1 MDAGLTLVRANHVFL
16 LEPSIDPAIEQQA
29 ISRVHRIGQQR
40 DVHIVRLIVGG
51 TIEEQVLHLQKK
63 RQDLFSEEKQD
74 HSMNHPHSSSGGEEE
89 DNLLGQGDEE
99 AATTLAGNVSSETL
113 RQHEIDSLLNAVLRR
128 D

>member
-1 MDAGLTLVRANHVFL
+1 M
-16 LEPSIDPAIEQQA
+16 EPSIDPAIEQQA

-51 TIEEQVLHLQKK
+51 TIEEQVLHLQKQ
-63 RQDLFSEEKQD
+63 RQDLFSDEQQD
-74 HSMNHPHSSSGGEEE
+74 NLISNAHATSGGEEE

-128 D
+128 K